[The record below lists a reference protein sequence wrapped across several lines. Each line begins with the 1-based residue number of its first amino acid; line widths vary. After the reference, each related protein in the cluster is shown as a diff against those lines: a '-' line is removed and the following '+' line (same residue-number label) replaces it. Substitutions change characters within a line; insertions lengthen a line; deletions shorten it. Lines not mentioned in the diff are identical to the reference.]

1 LIVECPHC
9 CFKEDVPQEYAGA
22 TGVCDN
28 CGCEYT
34 IGKTPS
40 PEEARKLAW
49 QSTAKLTDV
58 TDKLRKSCKA
68 STDDKEAVSLYNK
81 LAAVK
86 KEISRRYEV
95 ATNHSID
102 TFRQNIPFLLKPF
115 ASLFLKFRKASEQE
129 LLLQDLSSKMDMV
142 LREASMHTKAL
153 VQKEQ
158 ERQARI
164 AAEARRKAE
173 EERRL
178 KAEAERQAMV
188 VRYVEEVTMCIK
200 YIHEN
205 RQPRPINYENFSYQG
220 GEIVYY
226 VAKNISCRIPKKH
239 DSYKGGTFVL
249 TNKRIVYSAEQH
261 VQTFR
266 MKNLKDFNP
275 RWCLDSDWVTIATS
289 DTRREMYYLP
299 SAWLATLIMQ
309 FFANDAFQ
317 EKLLLQDAEASVKFI
332 WNKIVGTSSQ
342 LHTKLFDPL
351 EDIEKAKQKDDD
363 YQKRFVEELNMLIAN
378 NGIDVCARAFL
389 EHYRNEYLS
398 PYTTAEKR
406 LKALDKIHK
415 VYEDYSLQKI
425 VDEKKMESNLRR
437 RSRFALK

>member
-1 LIVECPHC
+1 
-9 CFKEDVPQEYAGA
+9 
-22 TGVCDN
+22 
-28 CGCEYT
+28 
-34 IGKTPS
+34 
-40 PEEARKLAW
+40 
-49 QSTAKLTDV
+49 
-58 TDKLRKSCKA
+58 
-68 STDDKEAVSLYNK
+68 
-81 LAAVK
+81 
-86 KEISRRYEV
+86 
-95 ATNHSID
+95 
-102 TFRQNIPFLLKPF
+102 
-115 ASLFLKFRKASEQE
+115 
-129 LLLQDLSSKMDMV
+129 
-142 LREASMHTKAL
+142 
-153 VQKEQ
+153 
-158 ERQARI
+158 
-164 AAEARRKAE
+164 
-173 EERRL
+173 
-178 KAEAERQAMV
+178 
-188 VRYVEEVTMCIK
+188 
-200 YIHEN
+200 
-205 RQPRPINYENFSYQG
+205 
-220 GEIVYY
+220 
-226 VAKNISCRIPKKH
+226 
-239 DSYKGGTFVL
+239 
-249 TNKRIVYSAEQH
+249 
-261 VQTFR
+261 
-266 MKNLKDFNP
+266 
-275 RWCLDSDWVTIATS
+275 
-289 DTRREMYYLP
+289 MYYLP